1 MKKSLSAKPTASLNF
16 EHSLIEQGYRCIAGI
31 DEAGRGAWA
40 GPVSAGAVVLPL
52 DQPDLLQTLE
62 GVTDSK
68 QLSARTRESL
78 AEKITSTAV
87 AWGVG
92 RAEAAEIDALGIVPA
107 TCLAMRRAIDLV
119 FGQVE
124 PDFLLLDQIKWRGFP
139 KRQIDYQTII
149 GGDSLL
155 LSIAAAS
162 VLAKVARDSW
172 MVGYDALYPG
182 YGFAIHKGYGVPQH
196 QAALRELGASP
207 LHRMTYKPLQ
217 QPLLP
222 LSFEEIE

>member
-1 MKKSLSAKPTASLNF
+1 MKKKPTASLSF
-16 EHSLIEQGYRCIAGI
+16 ERALIEQGYRCIAGI

-52 DQPDLLQTLE
+52 DRPDLLQTLE

-68 QLSARTRESL
+68 QLSAHARETFIDTI
-78 AEKITSTAV
+78 KSTAL

-107 TCLAMRRAIDLV
+107 TCLAMRRAIEALQLDL
-119 FGQVE
+119 
-124 PDFLLLDQIKWRGFP
+124 DLDYLLLDSIKWRGFP
-139 KRQIDYQTII
+139 NKHIDYQAII
-149 GGDSLL
+149 RGDSLS

-162 VLAKVARDSW
+162 VLAKVARDAW
-172 MVGYDALYPG
+172 MVEYDAQYPG

-196 QAALRELGASP
+196 QAALREHGASP
-207 LHRMTYKPLQ
+207 LHRMTYKPL
-217 QPLLP
+217 LP
-222 LSFEEIE
+222 QLPFVESE

>member
-1 MKKSLSAKPTASLNF
+1 MKKKQPATASLRF
-16 EHSLIEQGYRCIAGI
+16 EYDLMDDGYRCIAGI

-52 DQPDLLQTLE
+52 DNPDLLQILA

-78 AEKITSTAV
+78 AETITSTAL

-107 TCLAMRRAIDLV
+107 TCLAMRRAIDVLHLD
-119 FGQVE
+119 
-124 PDFLLLDQIKWRGFP
+124 PDYLLLDSIKWRGFP
-139 KRQIDYQTII
+139 DKAIDYQAII
-149 GGDSLL
+149 RGDSLS

-162 VLAKVARDSW
+162 VLAKVSRDAW
-172 MVGYDALYPG
+172 MVEYDAQYPG
-182 YGFAIHKGYGVPQH
+182 YGFAVHKGYGVPQH
-196 QAALRELGASP
+196 QAALRDLGASP

-222 LSFEEIE
+222 LSFEESL